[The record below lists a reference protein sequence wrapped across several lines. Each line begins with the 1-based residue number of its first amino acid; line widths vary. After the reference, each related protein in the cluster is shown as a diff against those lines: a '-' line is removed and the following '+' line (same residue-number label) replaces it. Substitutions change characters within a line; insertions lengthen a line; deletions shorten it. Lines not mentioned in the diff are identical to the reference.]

1 MKWLRSYRKVAQVQ
15 KLCPETKLVCMGD
28 RESDIY
34 DLFME
39 KQKDPSG
46 PELLVRL
53 EKSRDRKT
61 EQGNLWQAMK
71 DQPEAGALKIHVPR
85 RGNNAARDVWVKI
98 RYAKV
103 QLQPPKDSLFPLIET
118 WIVYLLEEDPPETV
132 AKPVEWMLLSTTPTQ
147 SLQEA
152 IKRVEWYSGRWGI
165 EVYHR
170 TLKSGC
176 RIKDRQLGSAKRLQ
190 TCLGIDMVVA
200 WRIYHL
206 TMLGRET
213 PEVACTVFF
222 KDIEWKALCV
232 YATGNPI
239 APEKPPTMSEA
250 VAMVGRIGG
259 HLGRKSDGPPGA
271 QVLWRGLQRVDVAV
285 EMYAILTNQKPPPN
299 ECGHFMR
306 AGP

>member
-1 MKWLRSYRKVAQVQ
+1 
-15 KLCPETKLVCMGD
+15 MGD

-39 KQKDPSG
+39 KQKDNSG

-53 EKSRDRKT
+53 EKSRNRKV
-61 EQGNLWQAMK
+61 EQGNLWQTMK
-71 DQPEAGALKIHVPR
+71 AKPEAGALKIHLPR
-85 RGNNAARDVWVKI
+85 RGKNPARDAWVQI
-98 RYAKV
+98 RYSKV
-103 QLQPPKDSLFPLIET
+103 QLQPPKNSSFPPIET
-118 WIVYLLEEDPPETV
+118 WIVYLLEDDPPETV
-132 AKPVEWMLLSTTPTQ
+132 KKPVEWMLLSTLPVDN
-147 SLQEA
+147 LEDA

-176 RIKDRQLGSAKRLQ
+176 RIKDRQLGSANRLE

-213 PEVACTVFF
+213 PEVPCTVFF

-232 YATGNPI
+232 YATKDPSP
-239 APEKPPTMSEA
+239 PEKPPTMSEA
-250 VAMVGRIGG
+250 VAMVGQIGG
-259 HLGRKSDGPPGA
+259 HMGRKSDGPPGA
-271 QVLWRGLQRVDVAV
+271 QVLWRGLQRLDVAV
-285 EMYAILTNQKPPPN
+285 EMYALLTNQKKPPN
-299 ECGHFMR
+299 EYDHLMR